1 MACRGCH
8 GLSFSMSGASDQVS
22 VSSLDEHIS
31 EADARLYRAKAECRR
46 PRSRM
51 RGRLTEPWE
60 SGRQKESP

>member
-1 MACRGCH
+1 
-8 GLSFSMSGASDQVS
+8 MSGASDQVS